1 MESLEERI
9 QHDVE
14 RAHLAKNRARARKA
28 AQEAEQQ
35 SLASERHSPSFNS
48 RRDRRGE
55 GRNPHAPRRPSPL
68 KKTMNPELG
77 ELAAEVDY

>member
-1 MESLEERI
+1 MEGLEERI

-35 SLASERHSPSFNS
+35 SERHSPSFDS
-48 RRDRRGE
+48 RRDRRE
-55 GRNPHAPRRPSPL
+55 EDRIPHAPRRPSPL

-77 ELAAEVDY
+77 ELVAEVD